1 MNGFRAGGTLATVAA
16 ALVLSLA
23 AAHAA
28 PPTPADIAT
37 LCASAEDQSHCG
49 RLVEAWQMPRLPGL
63 ATRTGD
69 ELRVTLFP
77 SGVATFRDEVRITGA
92 QTYALWDALDRING
106 VVLFTTD
113 GDRSGFLLVMRNS
126 GRQVRLPAE
135 PVLSPDRQH
144 LVTADFCAS
153 GCDNEVALWRVTRE
167 DVRKD
172 RVLRPDGAWNDVV
185 ASWQG
190 PDRLAIEY
198 QRAGADAPQRMDV
211 TLADPRW
218 RPSR

>member
-1 MNGFRAGGTLATVAA
+1 MIASRAGRLLAVVAT
-16 ALVLSLA
+16 ALCIGWSTG
-23 AAHAA
+23 HGA

-49 RLVEAWQMPRLPGL
+49 RLVEGWQMPRLPGL
-63 ATRTGD
+63 ATRNGD

-113 GDRSGFLLVMRNS
+113 GDRSGFLLLLRNN

-135 PVLSPDRQH
+135 PMLSPDRQY

-172 RVLRPDGAWNDVV
+172 RVLRPDG
-185 ASWQG
+185 
-190 PDRLAIEY
+190 
-198 QRAGADAPQRMDV
+198 
-211 TLADPRW
+211 T
-218 RPSR
+218 